1 MPIGTLIVFTTE
13 ANNFKRGSVRPEGQ
27 TSNMQDLSFAG
38 YTTAKDGQRVTYT
51 GNPGGSASNVN
62 PA

>member
-1 MPIGTLIVFTTE
+1 MPIGTLIIQTTE
-13 ANNFKRGSVRPEGQ
+13 KDNYKRGSVRPEGQ

-38 YTTAKDGQRVTYT
+38 YTTATDGQRVTYT
-51 GNPGGSASNVN
+51 GNPGGPASNVK